1 MRATSGIPLW
11 TCLLKTF
18 VYQMFVY
25 GYPMETALV
34 TMGSKLP
41 ASLINAV
48 AAMVAAPI
56 IYTALS
62 LALERAGILKKMRE

>member
-1 MRATSGIPLW
+1 
-11 TCLLKTF
+11 
-18 VYQMFVY
+18 
-25 GYPMETALV
+25 METVLL

-56 IYTALS
+56 LYTALS
-62 LALERAGILKKMRE
+62 LALSRAGLLKKMRA